1 MTQKNIE
8 RVSFFILLTLVSIAF
23 VGLLRG
29 FLVSLFWAVAFAILF
44 APLADRVRALVGKRD
59 SLVAVGTVVVVMLAV
74 VIPLLVLGFAV
85 AAETGSLL
93 ADLRTNKDPFGRPVE
108 LVREYL
114 PRAHEWADGMGLD
127 WNGLKESLSSA
138 AMVSGQWVAGNAVR
152 AGQGT
157 LNFTLSLFL
166 MMYLLYFFLRDGSQI
181 IDRLVQV
188 LPLGDVR
195 ERALFAR
202 FAQVVRATVKG
213 TFIIGAIQGTIGG
226 ITFALLGI
234 NGAVLWGVLM
244 ALFSLLPAVGA
255 AIVWVP
261 AAIML
266 FTNQEY
272 MSGAILVAVGVLG
285 IGLADNL
292 LRPLLVGRD
301 TRMPD
306 YLILLATLG
315 GLGTF
320 GISGLIIGP
329 LIAALFITVW
339 EMFEASFGE
348 LSPTDVLFAD
358 EHDDVAAADA
368 EAAGARTFATG
379 GVIGSADVANRGVP
393 IDEWSGGDATT
404 IPNTSD
410 DELPDPGLDDEF
422 YPDPRDDGR

>member
-8 RVSFFILLTLVSIAF
+8 RVSFFILLALVSVAF
-23 VGLLRG
+23 VSLLQG
-29 FLVSLFWAVAFAILF
+29 FMVALFWAVAFAILF
-44 APLADRVRALVGKRD
+44 APLADRVRSVIGPRD
-59 SLVAVGTVVVVMLAV
+59 SLVSVGTVLVVMLAV
-74 VIPLLVLGFAV
+74 VIPLIGLGFAV
-85 AAETGSLL
+85 AAEATRILSELEAEEIDFARARQWVGDNVPVLYEL
-93 ADLRTNKDPFGRPVE
+93 AESWGLDPVE
-108 LVREYL
+108 IE
-114 PRAHEWADGMGLD
+114 
-127 WNGLKESLSSA
+127 ESVAGA
-138 AMVSGQWVAGNAVR
+138 AMASGQWIASNAVK

-166 MMYLLYFFLRDGSQI
+166 MIYLLYFFLRDGTAI

-188 LPLGDVR
+188 LPLGDAR

-213 TFIIGAIQGTIGG
+213 TFVIGAVQGTIGG
-226 ITFALLGI
+226 VTFALLGI
-234 NGAVLWGVLM
+234 EGAVLWGVTM

-255 AIVWVP
+255 ALVWVP
-261 AAIML
+261 AAVML
-266 FTNQEY
+266 IANGDYTG
-272 MSGAILVAVGVLG
+272 GAILVAVGVFV

-320 GISGLIIGP
+320 GISGLVIGP

-339 EMFEASFGE
+339 EMFEASFGVAGE
-348 LSPTDVLFAD
+348 SSLIFATP
-358 EHDDVAAADA
+358 EDDTADA
-368 EAAGARTFATG
+368 EEPAFGTAGDDTDLDR
-379 GVIGSADVANRGVP
+379 VLADRSWTEN
-393 IDEWSGGDATT
+393 IDGQIRNPG
-404 IPNTSD
+404 

-422 YPDPRDDGR
+422 GEPR

>member
-1 MTQKNIE
+1 MTQQSIE
-8 RVSFFILLTLVSIAF
+8 RVAFLILLTLVSLAF
-23 VGLLRG
+23 ISLLQG
-29 FLVSLFWAVAFAILF
+29 FMVALFWAVAFAILF
-44 APLADRVRALVGKRD
+44 APLSERVKSIFGERD
-59 SLVAVGTVVVVMLAV
+59 SLVSVVTVLA
-74 VIPLLVLGFAV
+74 ITLLVVLPLVGIGFAV
-85 AAETGSLL
+85 AAETARMIAALEDGKIDFGKLL
-93 ADLRTNKDPFGRPVE
+93 QLANDNLPWVTAKAEEFGFDPVGIR
-108 LVREYL
+108 
-114 PRAHEWADGMGLD
+114 
-127 WNGLKESLSSA
+127 ESLSSA
-138 AMVSGQWVAGNAVR
+138 AMVSGQWVAANAVK

-157 LNFTLSLFL
+157 LNFTLSMFL
-166 MMYLLYFFLRDGSQI
+166 MIYLLYFFLRDGNMI

-188 LPLGDVR
+188 LPLGDAR

-213 TFIIGAIQGTIGG
+213 TFVIGAVQGTIGG

-234 NGAVLWGVLM
+234 QGAVLWGVLM

-255 AIVWVP
+255 ALIWVP

-266 FTNQEY
+266 AANGDYT
-272 MSGAILVAVGVLG
+272 SAAILVAVGILG

-339 EMFEASFGE
+339 EMFEASFGVSRDGSE
-348 LSPTDVLFAD
+348 TESFVSGGGLVAGGL
-358 EHDDVAAADA
+358 VGGGLAAAAASTENDA
-368 EAAGARTFATG
+368 TEQAAGFDSLAALG
-379 GVIGSADVANRGVP
+379 ASVDSDSIKNDL
-393 IDEWSGGDATT
+393 
-404 IPNTSD
+404 D

-422 YPDPRDDGR
+422 SDDR